1 MTRRTWIITAKV
13 ILTVIGIVLLWFFAR
28 WAWSIVVA
36 IQSLEN

>member
-1 MTRRTWIITAKV
+1 MIRRTWVNAAKV
-13 ILTVIGIVLLWFFAR
+13 ILTVIGIVLLWFLAR